1 MADVFGRIGNEEVE
15 LNNAATEATLRLL
28 LQSSL
33 TANKQTIESISKI
46 AAKAGIDQNTVTTT
60 NLNVSKLGEASFKLG
75 AMWGGLT
82 NASDVLTR
90 KFSGVVEVTEKLT
103 SGASQAS
110 DVLSV
115 MSRIGGPLGVVLAG
129 MSKLAAFQENSL
141 RAYQEITS
149 AGANFSGSLTQMRLA
164 ASQSYLTL
172 NEFTELMKSNS
183 STFAMMGNNVNQ
195 GAVAFSK
202 FSKSLISSDLG
213 TELMSLGYNF
223 KDINQ
228 GAINYIAATGGRTK
242 AEMTSAAGLAALS
255 SGTAAYLEQVD
266 RLAQITGK
274 NREEQEAELK
284 RLSMQAAWENYIAKL
299 RLTDPKAA
307 DKALAGLSE
316 ASARGGKRMAE
327 NFQAMS
333 MGYPPMTEANARF
346 TGMLQESH
354 AALGKLVATTK
365 DGSKSMHDVAKGGAG
380 LSYGL
385 IQDRK
390 RHGDVLGVL
399 SLQDK
404 EYSEAANAALRAETQ
419 ALNQNLHSLKDHE
432 NQVVEITKEQE
443 IRKNSEAT
451 IAANTQ
457 KAVKELG
464 QSIMEKL
471 MPAVAFVMSAFNKLL
486 TGIISVVDWMIKTPA
501 ALAGLITATG
511 LLTAS
516 FIAAK
521 VEQSRKAADALI
533 RGTPGSPM
541 YVLVM
546 NPSGGAGG
554 GGEGGGK
561 GSKGGKGVGGTL
573 LKGAKGFGAGAAVGI
588 GANLGADALG
598 RETKAGAG
606 ADILGSAAGMAGT
619 GALIGSFG
627 GPLGTAI
634 GAGIGGTIGAGVG
647 LYENW
652 GTLFGEN
659 KSSQVPTLTKSAETS
674 IASSTAN
681 SIASNTNFRPEVL
694 AAETLRTELQTL
706 NKQSAEM
713 LKYIKE
719 TSDYSRRTFDATS
732 ALSGN
737 HFKR

>member
-274 NREEQEAELK
+274 SREEQESELK

-299 RLTDPKAA
+299 RLVDPKAA
-307 DKALAGLSE
+307 DRAVAGLTE
-316 ASARGGKRMAE
+316 ASARGGKQMAE
-327 NFQAMS
+327 NFQAYSLGMA
-333 MGYPPMTEANARF
+333 PANEANAKF
-346 TGMLQESH
+346 AGILQEGD
-354 AALGKLVATTK
+354 AALRNLVATTK
-365 DGSKSMHDVAKGGAG
+365 DGSKTVNDVYKNSAG
-380 LSYGL
+380 ITYGL
-385 IQDRK
+385 VQDSK
-390 RHGDVLGVL
+390 RNGNAAVAI
-399 SLQDK
+399 SLQGK
-404 EYSEAANAALRAETQ
+404 EGAEAMNVAFRAETQ

-432 NQVVEITKEQE
+432 NQVVKITKEQE

-546 NPSGGAGG
+546 NPSGGTGG

-561 GSKGGKGVGGTL
+561 GGKGSKGGKL
-573 LKGAKGFGAGAAVGI
+573 LKGAKGFGAGALVGI
-588 GANLGADALG
+588 GADLAADALG

-619 GALIGSFG
+619 GAMIGSFVPG
-627 GPLGTAI
+627 VGTAI

-681 SIASNTNFRPEVL
+681 SIASNTNSKSEISVV
-694 AAETLRTELQTL
+694 ETLRTELQTL